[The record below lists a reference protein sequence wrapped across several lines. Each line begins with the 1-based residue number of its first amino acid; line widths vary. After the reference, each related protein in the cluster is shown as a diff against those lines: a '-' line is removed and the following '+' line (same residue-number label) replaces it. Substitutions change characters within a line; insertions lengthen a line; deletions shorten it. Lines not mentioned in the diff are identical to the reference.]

1 MPRKRTPP
9 AGILHHASDWI
20 ILADLNKTH
29 CFPVH
34 IAFNQ
39 LRPNITIFSNSLRKV
54 ILIEITCSCEENM
67 KSWQGTK
74 INKYLDFKTIIESKE

>member
-9 AGILHHASDWI
+9 AGILHHACDWI

-54 ILIEITCSCEENM
+54 ILIEITCPGEENM